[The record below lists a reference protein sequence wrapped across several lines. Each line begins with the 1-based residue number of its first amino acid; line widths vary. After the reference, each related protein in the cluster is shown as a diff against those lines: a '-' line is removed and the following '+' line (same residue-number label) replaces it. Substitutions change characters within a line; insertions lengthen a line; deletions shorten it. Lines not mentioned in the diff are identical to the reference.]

1 MLAYYNG
8 AEVYLPRF
16 NGTIADY
23 IIRYNG
29 EPDEPYEPTDKETTA
44 LLGTAVL
51 GKMILG
57 EEAEI

>member
-8 AEVYLPRF
+8 AEVFLPRF

-29 EPDEPYEPTDKETTA
+29 EPYEPTDKETTA

-57 EEAEI
+57 EEAEN